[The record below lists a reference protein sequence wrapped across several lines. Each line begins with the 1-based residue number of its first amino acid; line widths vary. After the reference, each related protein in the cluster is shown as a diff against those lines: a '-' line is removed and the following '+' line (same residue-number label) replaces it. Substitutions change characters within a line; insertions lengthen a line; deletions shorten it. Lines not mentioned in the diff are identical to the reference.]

1 MKVLKTTFAIGAL
14 GFVLS
19 AGTAWAQAT
28 PPTQP
33 PAQPPATGKPP
44 ATPPASQKPAEPA
57 PQPKPPVPFPEG
69 AKIAYIDYQFVA
81 ANADEGKAATS
92 QIQALQKKKND
103 ELTDKNKKL
112 QDAQS
117 KLQSGGS
124 LMNDQARGQLERE
137 IEKMQRELQFAQQDA
152 TDDINELTQKLQAD
166 FGQKIGP
173 ILEAIANEKGL
184 HMVFA
189 APANL
194 AWAHPG
200 LDVSDDVVKRLNAK
214 PTPPKK

>member
-1 MKVLKTTFAIGAL
+1 MKVLKTTFVIAAL
-14 GFVLS
+14 GFALS
-19 AGTAWAQAT
+19 AGPAWAQAT
-28 PPTQP
+28 PPPQP
-33 PAQPPATGKPP
+33 PPTAKPP

-92 QIQALQKKKND
+92 QIQALQKKRND

-112 QDAQS
+112 QDAQT
-117 KLQSGGS
+117 KLQSGGN

-152 TDDINELTQKLQAD
+152 TDDINELTQKLQAE

-200 LDVSDDVVKRLNAK
+200 LDVSEDVVKRLNAK
-214 PTPPKK
+214 PTPTKK

>member
-1 MKVLKTTFAIGAL
+1 MKGIDLMKVLKTTFVMAL
-14 GFVLS
+14 GFALL
-19 AGTAWAQAT
+19 AGPAWAQAT
-28 PPTQP
+28 PP
-33 PAQPPATGKPP
+33 AQPPTTAKPP

-81 ANADEGKAATS
+81 ATAEEGKAATTR
-92 QIQALQKKKND
+92 IQALQKKKND

-112 QDAQS
+112 QDAQT
-117 KLQSGGS
+117 KLQSGGN

-152 TDDINELTQKLQAD
+152 TDDINQLTQELQAE
-166 FGQKIGP
+166 FGKKIGP

-200 LDVSDDVVKRLNAK
+200 LDVSEDVVKRLNGAK
-214 PTPPKK
+214 GKK